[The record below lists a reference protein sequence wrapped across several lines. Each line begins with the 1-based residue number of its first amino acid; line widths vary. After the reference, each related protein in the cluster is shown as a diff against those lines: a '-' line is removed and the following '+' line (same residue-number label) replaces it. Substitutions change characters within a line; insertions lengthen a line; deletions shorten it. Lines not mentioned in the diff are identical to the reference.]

1 MRVTERAVHRGG
13 FGGSIATTLNA
24 QGVDSTLSAPPPAVL
39 GGRHNIFK
47 VEFKRKARN
56 IFLSAPGI
64 LGC

>member
-1 MRVTERAVHRGG
+1 MGHAKGGGVGRA
-13 FGGSIATTLNA
+13 IAPTPSA
-24 QGVDSTLSAPPPAVL
+24 QVVAPTLSAPPPAVL